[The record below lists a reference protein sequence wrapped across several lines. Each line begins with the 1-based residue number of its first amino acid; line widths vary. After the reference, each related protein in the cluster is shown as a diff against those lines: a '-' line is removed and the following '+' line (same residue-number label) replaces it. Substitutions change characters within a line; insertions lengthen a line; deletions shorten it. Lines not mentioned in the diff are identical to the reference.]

1 MNERVTFDRIRL
13 RWHVERGYRGGWNT
27 ARQLVARN
35 GRLRGSAFLLAWLPA
50 GTVAALVRACRR
62 FPSARGMVYEFLR
75 SMSGQLGKVGY
86 VVGLRAKAHYGGSA
100 DPTAR
105 ALLNAGDKTAKDV
118 LRLHLKDHGQ

>member
-27 ARQLVARN
+27 ARGLVARN
-35 GRLRGSAFLLAWLPA
+35 GRLRGGAFLLAWLPA
-50 GTVAALVRACRR
+50 GCVAALVRAWRR
-62 FPSARGMVYEFLR
+62 VPSARGMVYEFLR